1 MTNGRVG
8 EDGVMN
14 KSGMGCEW
22 EARGGW
28 GDKRFRRWDGLGTQS
43 IEWIQTIG
51 KERVDRL
58 MMVFEIRRRG
68 LFTATM
74 VQEE

>member
-14 KSGMGCEW
+14 KSGMGSEW

-28 GDKRFRRWDGLGTQS
+28 GDKRFRRWDGLGIQS
-43 IEWIQTIG
+43 
-51 KERVDRL
+51 
-58 MMVFEIRRRG
+58 M
-68 LFTATM
+68 
-74 VQEE
+74 